1 MGEQQ
6 AAYGRF
12 ETGRVM
18 GPTGPGGLRG
28 LSDRVE
34 QSHGPCVDP
43 SAAPARTALV
53 RSMSHLR
60 LPSSLLLSLSLLMA
74 CGPDSPSLM
83 EPAAEPPV
91 IPTEDAVEAYFLD
104 SYDESRARFLSTAE
118 ALEQIYADVE
128 VQSLPVSSA
137 TDDDLTIDVV
147 RIPAQ
152 REPQGVLIMTLG
164 VHGVEAFAGS
174 GVMQM
179 FVAELLPSIDLE
191 TTTVLMVHAVNPWG
205 FRHRRRV
212 SENNVD
218 LNRNLSTSSS
228 LFSTLN
234 APYADIDDFLHPAE
248 PVTRA
253 TVEGALGDALRFAL
267 TQPREELQ
275 QAILQGQ
282 YDHPPG
288 IFYGGAAFED
298 SREQLD
304 PVFREAVEEHDKV
317 FLMDFHTGFGERGKL
332 HLFGAPGLGT
342 PAAMAAVFE
351 GYEIDTG
358 EGDENFYETDGD
370 MILYVGEIAAEA
382 NKTYVGM
389 TMEYGTLDSHTDV
402 GALQSLVNT
411 KLENQGFH
419 HGYADGVEA
428 QIEETFLRSYFPV
441 ESEWRREIMTQT
453 HELLPVLV
461 ERFIEFE

>member
-1 MGEQQ
+1 M
-6 AAYGRF
+6 A
-12 ETGRVM
+12 
-18 GPTGPGGLRG
+18 PG
-28 LSDRVE
+28 LS
-34 QSHGPCVDP
+34 
-43 SAAPARTALV
+43 
-53 RSMSHLR
+53 
-60 LPSSLLLSLSLLMA
+60 
-74 CGPDSPSLM
+74 
-83 EPAAEPPV
+83 
-91 IPTEDAVEAYFLD
+91 
-104 SYDESRARFLSTAE
+104 
-118 ALEQIYADVE
+118 YADVE
-128 VQSLPVSSA
+128 VQSLPVSSR

-152 REPQGVLIMTLG
+152 REPDGVLIMRLG
-164 VHGVEAFAGS
+164 VHGVEAFVGS

-179 FVAELLPSIDLE
+179 FVAEILPSIDLE
-191 TTTVLMVHAVNPWG
+191 TTSVLMVHAVNPWG
-205 FRHRRRV
+205 FRHHRRV

-218 LNRNLSTSSS
+218 LNRNLSTSAS
-228 LFSTLN
+228 LFSTVN
-234 APYADIDDFLHPAE
+234 APYAEIDDFLNPAE
-248 PVTRA
+248 PVTTA

-267 TQPREELQ
+267 MQPRDELQ

-282 YDHPPG
+282 YDHPLG
-288 IFYGGAAFED
+288 IFYGGDAFEP

-304 PVFREAVEEHDKV
+304 PVLREAVEEHDKV
-317 FLMDFHTGFGERGKL
+317 FLMDFHTGFGERGEL

-342 PAAMAAVFE
+342 PAAVDAVFE

-370 MILYVGEIAAEA
+370 MILYVGELAAEA

-428 QIEETFLRSYFPV
+428 QIEETFLQSYFPV
-441 ESEWRREIMTQT
+441 EPQWRREIMTQT
-453 HELLPVLV
+453 RDLLPVLI
-461 ERFIEFE
+461 ERFTGFE